1 MRAARGRWPGLSLLL
16 LVALLACPCYAAGL
30 SLAGETQEVA
40 YETWEAIDSEDG
52 LSNST
57 DTETASTDAETNST
71 DVITTSTDAET
82 NSTDVITTSTDAET
96 NSTDVI
102 TTSTDTSD
110 GSSTTKKPN
119 TEPTSDGSTPTG
131 DTKPPTNNPTTT
143 TPTPPHDDLTLY
155 EYTKE
160 ELNVTAEIL
169 AKCSSLASSKRSSTG
184 SVMDSPAGWWK
195 LKKEQTQEVISST
208 IDNFCINDTSPE
220 CDKLYTNLSDIM
232 KLLTSLTAN
241 VDGWTLED
249 LDDLTG
255 KNGELEDAYQAATD
269 VSNFEN
275 LIDNATF
282 QNVISDMQEEVKR
295 SREKVNTKIS
305 DIKKDQTGSVV
316 LVAVIGS
323 LGGIMVVSI
332 AGVMIYSAAKK
343 KKMKKESSTTPYNK
357 LQGENIPIDAF
368 LSDGPRAD
376 PYTSQSPPHSR
387 GDPYPSPYSGRSEPM
402 PRVTRIGKALP
413 RTHF

>member
-1 MRAARGRWPGLSLLL
+1 MDHRPLRSRTLNQRQMAAPRQATPNRPQTTPPPQHPPRLMMCNVLTPLLS
-16 LVALLACPCYAAGL
+16 
-30 SLAGETQEVA
+30 
-40 YETWEAIDSEDG
+40 
-52 LSNST
+52 
-57 DTETASTDAETNST
+57 DAVS
-71 DVITTSTDAET
+71 AQ
-82 NSTDVITTSTDAET
+82 
-96 NSTDVI
+96 
-102 TTSTDTSD
+102 
-110 GSSTTKKPN
+110 PW
-119 TEPTSDGSTPTG
+119 
-131 DTKPPTNNPTTT
+131 PPTTCQAQADDEDHFLYLSPTIVKTFLPAPAT
-143 TPTPPHDDLTLY
+143 HLPVLRDLTLY

-208 IDNFCINDTSPE
+208 IDNFCTNDTSPE

-275 LIDNATF
+275 LINNATF

-387 GDPYPSPYSGRSEPM
+387 GDPYPSPYSGRSK
-402 PRVTRIGKALP
+402 TRDKLSTVHSLVVAMQPVVATKRGFNGPFVSLTAKDRILPAMLVLDKHVKENVAVVSRGKCLIKLH
-413 RTHF
+413 R